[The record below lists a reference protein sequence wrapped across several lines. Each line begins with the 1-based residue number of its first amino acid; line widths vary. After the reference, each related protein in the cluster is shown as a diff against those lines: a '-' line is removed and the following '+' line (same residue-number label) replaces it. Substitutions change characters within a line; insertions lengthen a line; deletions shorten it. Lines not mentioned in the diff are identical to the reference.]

1 MENVANATGRVRHGS
16 PSERLALFFFI
27 PPALDNRSR
36 SSFTF
41 VRPLNSL
48 SFRTICDGRF
58 IRQLDLGKPSKTESR
73 GARKN
78 LEGKEKST
86 AKIEEFDA
94 RARPNLCFGVFFCAV
109 FKNIKGICENLS
121 ARFVASSIASNQIY
135 RLSQKIYNFDRN
147 IYHGQAMKPQC
158 RWWIMQESW
167 KSP

>member
-1 MENVANATGRVRHGS
+1 MEKKKKRKKSKTMENVANATGRVRHGS

-48 SFRTICDGRF
+48 SFRTIRDGRF

-94 RARPNLCFGVFFCAV
+94 RARPNLCFGVSFAQCSRILKEYV
-109 FKNIKGICENLS
+109 K
-121 ARFVASSIASNQIY
+121 IY
-135 RLSQKIYNFDRN
+135 RRDS
-147 IYHGQAMKPQC
+147 
-158 RWWIMQESW
+158 
-167 KSP
+167 